1 MSRNDEVRRR
11 RAALV
16 VECETQRHQVAAHR
30 AGLATP
36 LRIADGALKV
46 AAYLRSHPVAMG
58 ASVAALVVAQRR
70 GMLKWGKRALVAW
83 RFWRTWRSSRGQ
95 L

>member
-1 MSRNDEVRRR
+1 VSRNDELLCR

-30 AGLATP
+30 ASLATP
-36 LRIADGALKV
+36 LRVADGALKV
-46 AAYLRSHPVAMG
+46 AAYLRTHPVAMG
-58 ASVAALVVAQRR
+58 ASVAALFVAQRR

-83 RFWRTWRSSRGQ
+83 RFWQTWRSGRGQ
-95 L
+95 R

>member
-1 MSRNDEVRRR
+1 VSRNDELLRR

-16 VECETQRHQVAAHR
+16 LECETQRHQVAVHGA
-30 AGLATP
+30 ALATP

-70 GMLKWGKRALVAW
+70 GMLKWGKRALVVW
-83 RFWRTWRSSRGQ
+83 RFWQTWRSGRGQ

>member
-1 MSRNDEVRRR
+1 MSRNDELLHR

-16 VECETQRHQVAAHR
+16 VECETQRHQIAAHR

-36 LRIADGALKV
+36 LRVADGALKV
-46 AAYLRSHPVAMG
+46 ATYLRSHPIAMS

-70 GMLKWGKRALVAW
+70 GVLKWSQRALVAW
-83 RFWRTWRSSRGQ
+83 RFWQTWRSRQG
-95 L
+95 LL